1 MPHKHART
9 SIKMIEIRKSVSKIE
24 SAVKA
29 SMLDLKN
36 SFSGQKVLSN
46 RKMISVRY
54 SNRISTDEEH
64 FLVLCTLYNYG
75 VRTGLKIV

>member
-36 SFSGQKVLSN
+36 SFSGPKSAPFFALPNWSLF
-46 RKMISVRY
+46 
-54 SNRISTDEEH
+54 T
-64 FLVLCTLYNYG
+64 F
-75 VRTGLKIV
+75 